1 MCFQKLPK
9 LPPLLRDSGNFSN
22 FWKHTWYSS
31 LIFLAPMRL
40 PITIVLNLCS
50 EKLSA
55 QSKKII
61 QILFIFHAALY
72 RAQLRRRAFST
83 RYDLVHQLVL
93 LKMRLV
99 NPKKKSIITFCQ
111 GLFLVSRLVS
121 EITCFL
127 SMPSSSRV
135 FLRWFQLTSK
145 CFKRLQP

>member
-83 RYDLVHQLVL
+83 RYDLVHQLVF

-99 NPKKKSIITFCQ
+99 NQKKIDHHLLPGIIPCVQ
-111 GLFLVSRLVS
+111 VSKRDHVLS
-121 EITCFL
+121 QYAKFL
-127 SMPSSSRV
+127 SGVPKMIPAHIQM
-135 FLRWFQLTSK
+135 L
-145 CFKRLQP
+145 